1 MKIRKRIAYTFTSLF
16 GVLLIS
22 LCIIIY
28 YLSSETLQQLFHN
41 RLDERL
47 RISEQFFLEKDKFSP
62 SVRETVQQN
71 FLKTLPQEIEYADTL
86 TNFLLPKTLEDKVPK
101 DFVQLIR
108 ENKNELSWEQSNFQG
123 VARVYLIDNT
133 EYIVL
138 VAAVDE
144 YGSAYLKKL
153 RNLLLISVLLSLFII
168 YILSNFFSKKVLKP
182 ISGKINKANKI
193 SASNLDL
200 RLTVYN
206 ENDELGMLALSF
218 NNLLD
223 RLQKSFELEKNFVR
237 YASHELKNP
246 LTVILGEAEVALLK
260 NRSTNEYVNTIE
272 KIKTRA
278 EKLNQLLDHF
288 LQLSTFDSSKLNLKE
303 TNIDN
308 ILMDVT
314 FNLSQLYPHIDI
326 QFDIEIN
333 GESED
338 YAVQADEQL
347 LYNAFY
353 NLIENACKF
362 SKPNSTVW
370 IELSKNKK
378 QLIVSIRDT
387 GIGIEDDQLENIFE
401 SLYRG
406 NNTHGIEGNGIG
418 LSLVKRIIDL
428 HGGKI
433 IVKSEIGLGSEF
445 IIHI

>member
-1 MKIRKRIAYTFTSLF
+1 MKIRKRITYTFTSLF
-16 GVLLIS
+16 GVLIIT
-22 LCIIIY
+22 LCLIIY
-28 YLSSETLQQLFHN
+28 YLSSQTLEQLFHN

-47 RISEQFFLEKDKFSP
+47 RISEQFFLEKDKFSQ

-71 FLKTLPQEIEYADTL
+71 FLKTLPQEVELADSL
-86 TNFLLPKTLEDKVPK
+86 TNFQLPKKLEKKVPE
-101 DFVQLIR
+101 QLVELIQ
-108 ENKNELSWEQSNFQG
+108 ENKNELSWKQNNFQG
-123 VARVYLIDNT
+123 IARIYVIDQI

-144 YGSAYLKKL
+144 YGNAYLKKL
-153 RNLLLISVLLSLFII
+153 RNLLLISLILSLFTIF
-168 YILSNFFSKKVLKP
+168 ILSNYFSKKVLKP
-182 ISGKINKANKI
+182 ISGKIKKANKI

-246 LTVILGEAEVALLK
+246 LAAILGESEVALLK
-260 NRSTNEYVNTIE
+260 SRSPNEYVNTIE
-272 KIKTRA
+272 KIKSRA

-303 TNIDN
+303 THIDN

-314 FNLSQLYPHIDI
+314 FNLSQVYRHIDI
-326 QFDIEIN
+326 QFNIESH

-338 YAVQADEQL
+338 YVIKADEQL
-347 LYNAFY
+347 LYNSFF

-362 SKPNSTVW
+362 SDANSTVVV
-370 IELSKNKK
+370 ELSNNKK
-378 QLIVSIRDT
+378 HLIVTIRDS
-387 GIGIEDDQLENIFE
+387 GIGIEQDQLSNIFE

-406 NNTHGIEGNGIG
+406 ENTHGIEGNGIG

-433 IVKSEIGLGSEF
+433 SVKSEIGKGSEF
-445 IIHI
+445 SVYL